1 MQNEELIV
9 TRNFYDPTTG
19 HTVQRECPL
28 HEWTPGTLAEYP
40 GTFYPTEFI
49 NEKSSDFGTIDG
61 ISIPEDSIVVT
72 PYVSA
77 IWYDDEFPRVFG
89 KCCVLPQTLV
99 HMNTKVDFWNL
110 FGDYYIDFRLQD
122 GTYISRQ
129 AKTMLG
135 YSKVYMK
142 TSGKQ
147 YRHIHTG
154 IAEVRMEYVQVL
166 FEIQSNRFYEN
177 VLGV

>member
-1 MQNEELIV
+1 MSKEYI
-9 TRNFYDPTTG
+9 TRNFYDTVTG
-19 HTVQRECPL
+19 MTVNKKCPL
-28 HEWTPGTLAEYP
+28 YEWTLCVLSDFPGSFFSPEYL
-40 GTFYPTEFI
+40 TE
-49 NEKSSDFGTIDG
+49 SSEPFGTING
-61 ISIPEDSIVVT
+61 YEIPADNIVVT

-110 FGDYYIDFRLQD
+110 FGDYYIDFRLHD
-122 GTYISRQ
+122 GTYISKQ

-147 YRHIHTG
+147 YRLIHTG
-154 IAEVRMEYVQVL
+154 IGDIRTEDVQVL
-166 FEIQSNRFYEN
+166 FEIQSNRFYEC

>member
-1 MQNEELIV
+1 MKKII
-9 TRNFYDPTTG
+9 RNFYNPITRQTKED
-19 HTVQRECPL
+19 VVCPL
-28 HEWTPGTLAEYP
+28 QEWTPGTFSEFP
-40 GTFYPTEFI
+40 GMFFLPEFI
-49 NEKSSDFGTIDG
+49 NGKSPVKLTIEG
-61 ISIPEDSIVVT
+61 ISVPGDSIVVT

-77 IWYDDEFPRVFG
+77 IWYDDGFPRAFG
-89 KCCVLPQTLV
+89 KCSVLPQTLV
-99 HMNTKVDFWNL
+99 SANSKVDFWNL
-110 FGDYYIDFRLQD
+110 YGDYYIDFQLQD

-147 YRHIHTG
+147 YRHIHAG
-154 IAEVRMEYVQVL
+154 IGDVRTEDVQVL
-166 FEIQSNRFYEN
+166 FEIQSNRFYEC